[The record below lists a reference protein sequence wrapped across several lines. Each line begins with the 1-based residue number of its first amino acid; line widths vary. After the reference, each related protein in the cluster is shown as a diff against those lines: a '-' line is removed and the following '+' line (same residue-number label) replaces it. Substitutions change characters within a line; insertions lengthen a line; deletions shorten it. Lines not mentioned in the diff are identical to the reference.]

1 MNQTRVDKMLG
12 RSLTRRIIKP
22 THIVKLSEINVMSD
36 YVCLMMK
43 YNLSVDIKKTLIDLW
58 VDLKI
63 DIFFKG

>member
-1 MNQTRVDKMLG
+1 
-12 RSLTRRIIKP
+12 
-22 THIVKLSEINVMSD
+22 MSD

-58 VDLKI
+58 VDIEI